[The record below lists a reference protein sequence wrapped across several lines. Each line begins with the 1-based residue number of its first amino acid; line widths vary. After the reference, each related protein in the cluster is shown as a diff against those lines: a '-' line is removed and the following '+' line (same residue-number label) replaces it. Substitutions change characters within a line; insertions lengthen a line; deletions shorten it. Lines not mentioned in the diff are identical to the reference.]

1 MMSSSQVPTMTTP
14 KDTILLITNSEQARS
29 AFETSLK
36 DAGYGV
42 LMTTNEQAALE
53 AAQHATPSLIV
64 ADRQTC
70 SFNRLRLQANLRSVP
85 IIAVQDVKSV
95 NGANDTEEETYLD
108 DLDRGADLILCGR
121 SARELIARVRAVL
134 RRTELGRKP
143 ATYSFAG
150 ILQMDLDRHEVTV
163 SGRSVNLTPKEFLI
177 LRCFLESPCR
187 VFTRQEMLNCV
198 WGDGYALE
206 EHALDVHIHSL
217 RQKIEENPGVPK
229 LIVTVRGVGYKL
241 RSDT

>member
-1 MMSSSQVPTMTTP
+1 MTMP
-14 KDTILLITNSEQARS
+14 KNVILLITSSEHARS
-29 AFETSLK
+29 VFEGSLRE
-36 DAGYGV
+36 AGYGV

-53 AAQHATPSLIV
+53 AVQHTAPSLIV

-70 SFNRLRLQANLRSVP
+70 SFNRLRLQSNLKSVP
-85 IIAVQDVKSV
+85 IIAVQDI
-95 NGANDTEEETYLD
+95 NGAGDETYLD
-108 DLDRGADLILCGR
+108 DLDHGADLISSSR

-134 RRTELGRKP
+134 RRTELGKKP

-150 ILQMDLDRHEVTV
+150 ILQMDLERHEVTV
-163 SGRSVNLTPKEFLI
+163 SGRNVNLTPKEFQI

-187 VFTRQEMLNCV
+187 VFSRQEMLNCV

-217 RQKIEENPGVPK
+217 RQKIEENPAAPK

-241 RSDT
+241 RSDR

>member
-1 MMSSSQVPTMTTP
+1 MTTP
-14 KDTILLITNSEQARS
+14 KDTILLITSNEHAQSVFGA
-29 AFETSLK
+29 SLRE
-36 DAGYGV
+36 AGYGV

-53 AAQHATPSLIV
+53 ATQQAAPSLIV

-70 SFNRLRLQANLRSVP
+70 SFNRLRLQTNLRSVP
-85 IIAVQDVKSV
+85 IIAVQDV
-95 NGANDTEEETYLD
+95 NGAGEETYLD
-108 DLDRGADLILCGR
+108 DLDRGADLILCSR

-134 RRTELGRKP
+134 RRTESCRRP

-163 SGRSVNLTPKEFLI
+163 NGRSVNLTPKEFQI

-187 VFTRQEMLNCV
+187 VFSRQEMLNCV

-217 RQKIEENPGVPK
+217 RQKIEENPATPK